1 MISASD
7 TLSQRQR
14 LGIVVGFLFVCGAV
28 VSMRLAYL
36 QLWQHSR
43 YLAEATAEQ
52 TRKYEVPATRGDLY
66 VHDGDSMS
74 PIALNQTLS
83 ILYADPRYVG
93 DHAAVAAKLAAV
105 TGGSAADYKAKLDA
119 GIEYAKLAD
128 RVSDDTAAKIKA
140 LKIPGVGL
148 ASQDYRVYPE
158 GNLAA
163 QVLGFVNA
171 DGNGQYGVEG
181 YLNNKL
187 AGTPGRLAAK
197 TDTHGIPIATADN
210 VEKAPVDGASYVLT
224 IDRNI
229 QAMAESELKAQV
241 DKVHAQS
248 GSIIILDPSNGAV
261 RAMATYPTFDPNNY
275 SSVKDYNV
283 FLNQPVA
290 GAFEPGSGM
299 KVFTMA
305 AGLDQGKVTPDTT
318 YDDPFCYQVDDRK
331 ICDAPTDH
339 AGKGKSMT
347 VVLRDSL
354 NTGAMFVLRMLGGD
368 PGKFTLAGKKTLFS
382 YFTKHFGFGTPTGIE
397 QAGEEGGVVP
407 EPSNAAGNN
416 VTYANMTFGQGMS
429 VNMAQMASAM
439 ASVADGGKLYQPHV
453 IDGVM
458 NEDGTMTPDQP
469 KLLNNHTMN
478 PTSISQ
484 LTQMLEVVV
493 EHGSGYLAGVENP
506 GYKIAGKTG
515 TAQVPDP
522 NGPGYLQGKNI
533 GSFLGF
539 APADNPKFVVMVRI
553 NEPSIQ
559 CDSAACGYAEYT
571 TVPVFGDICKWLF
584 KYYGIPPTS

>member
-1 MISASD
+1 VISASD
-7 TLSQRQR
+7 TLSQRKR
-14 LGIVVGFLFVCGAV
+14 LGIVVGFLFVCGVV
-28 VSMRLAYL
+28 VSVRLAYL

-43 YLAEATAEQ
+43 YLAEATLEQ

-66 VHDGDSMS
+66 VHDGNGLS

-83 ILYADPRYVG
+83 VLYADPSYVG
-93 DHAAVAAKLAAV
+93 NHSVIAGKLAAV
-105 TGGSAADYKAKLDA
+105 TGGSVSDYKAKLDA

-128 RVSDDTAAKIKA
+128 RVPDDVAAKIKA
-140 LKIPGVGL
+140 LKLPGVGL
-148 ASQDYRVYPE
+148 AGQDYRVYPE
-158 GNLAA
+158 GSLAA

-171 DGNGQYGVEG
+171 DGDGQYGVEG
-181 YLNNKL
+181 YLNGKL

-197 TDTHGIPIATADN
+197 TDTHGIPIATAEN
-210 VEKAPVDGASYVLT
+210 IQKAPVDGASYVLT

-229 QAMAESELKAQV
+229 QAMAESELKSQV
-241 DKVHAQS
+241 DKTHAKS
-248 GSIIILDPSNGAV
+248 GSIVVLDPSSGAV
-261 RAMATYPTFDPNNY
+261 RAMATYPTFDPNNF
-275 SSVKDYNV
+275 SAVKDYSV
-283 FLNQPVA
+283 FLNQPVS

-299 KVFTMA
+299 KTFTMA

-318 YDDPFCYQVDDRK
+318 YDDPFCYQVDDRQV
-331 ICDAPTDH
+331 CDAKTDH

-368 PGKFTLAGKKTLFS
+368 PGKFTLAGKKTLYN

-397 QAGEEGGVVP
+397 QAGEEGGTVP

-429 VNMAQMASAM
+429 VNMVQMTAAM
-439 ASVADGGKLYQPHV
+439 ASIANGGKLYQPHV

-458 NEDGTMTPDQP
+458 NDDGTMVPEQP
-469 KLLNNHTMN
+469 KLENSHTMN
-478 PTSISQ
+478 PTAISQ

-493 EHGSGYLAGVENP
+493 QHGSGYLAGGMNP

-515 TAQVPDP
+515 TAQIPNP
-522 NGPGYLQGKNI
+522 NGQGYLEDKNI

-553 NEPSIQ
+553 NEPGEK
-559 CDSAACGYAEYT
+559 GYAETT
-571 TVPVFGDICKWLF
+571 TVPVFGDVCKWLF